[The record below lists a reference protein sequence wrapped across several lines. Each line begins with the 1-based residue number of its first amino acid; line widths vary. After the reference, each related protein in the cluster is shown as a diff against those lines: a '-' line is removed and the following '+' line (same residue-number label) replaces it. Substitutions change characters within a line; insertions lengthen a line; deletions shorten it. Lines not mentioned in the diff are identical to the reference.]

1 MNLFDDIYNKR
12 AKKKAE
18 DEFAA
23 ALDALG
29 YPYRLLEGSIDERG
43 IIELYASELEKGGQE
58 GYFPVL
64 APYER
69 ILFDLIERNRAE
81 NFDASELPSGAE
93 VFAKRLEDRAL
104 GGEGAEKLANGA
116 GGFSALESFSLLFTE
131 FTKSFRMCALI
142 LLPTDKPWEAALLL
156 PFGGSGAC
164 PAPREMAAMLK
175 KWHESFGAVPAVFSG
190 EALEVYLPRPLDERE
205 LREAAGEI
213 AAFAGLGYDGSDEAL
228 SRFMTEARDKCVWR
242 FSRERSN

>member
-29 YPYRLLEGSIDERG
+29 YPCRLLDGMDERG
-43 IIELYASELEKGGQE
+43 IIELYASELEKGGKE

-69 ILFDLIERNRAE
+69 ILFELIERNRAE
-81 NFDASELPSGAE
+81 GVDTSELPSGAE
-93 VFAKRLEDRAL
+93 AFAKRLEKYSL
-104 GGEGAEKLANGA
+104 GGESCAN
-116 GGFSALESFSLLFTE
+116 GGFSAFESFSLLFTE

-142 LLPTDKPWEAALLL
+142 LLPTDKPWEAAFLL
-156 PFGGSGAC
+156 PFGGSGNC

-175 KWHESFGAVPAVFSG
+175 KWHDSFGAVPAVFSG
-190 EALEVYLPRPLDERE
+190 KALEIYLPHPLKDTQ

-213 AAFAGLGYDGSDEAL
+213 AAFSGHNCDESDEAIL
-228 SRFMTEARDKCVWR
+228 RFIAAAREKCVWR
-242 FSRERSN
+242 FSWYLTNRF

>member
-43 IIELYASELEKGGQE
+43 ILELYASALEKGGQE

-69 ILFDLIERNRAE
+69 ILFELIERSRAE
-81 NFDASELPSGAE
+81 GIDASGLPSGAE
-93 VFAKRLEDRAL
+93 VFR
-104 GGEGAEKLANGA
+104 
-116 GGFSALESFSLLFTE
+116 
-131 FTKSFRMCALI
+131 
-142 LLPTDKPWEAALLL
+142 
-156 PFGGSGAC
+156 
-164 PAPREMAAMLK
+164 K
-175 KWHESFGAVPAVFSG
+175 KA
-190 EALEVYLPRPLDERE
+190 
-205 LREAAGEI
+205 
-213 AAFAGLGYDGSDEAL
+213 
-228 SRFMTEARDKCVWR
+228 
-242 FSRERSN
+242 

>member
-23 ALDALG
+23 CLDALG
-29 YPYRLLEGSIDERG
+29 YPYRLLEGGMNERG
-43 IIELYASELEKGGQE
+43 IIALYASELEKGGQE

-69 ILFDLIERNRAE
+69 ILFELIERNGAE
-81 NFDASELPSGAE
+81 GIAASNFPSGAE
-93 VFAKRLEDRAL
+93 AFAKRLEKYSL
-104 GGEGAEKLANGA
+104 GSESCAN

-142 LLPTDKPWEAALLL
+142 LLPMDKPWEAVLLL
-156 PFGGSGAC
+156 PFGGSGNC

-175 KWHESFGAVPAVFSG
+175 LWNEKYGAVPAVFSG
-190 EALEVYLPRPLDERE
+190 EALEIYLPHPLKDTE

-213 AAFAGLGYDGSDEAL
+213 AAFSGLGYDESDEAL
-228 SRFMTEARDKCVWR
+228 SQFIEEARDKCVWR
-242 FSRERSN
+242 FSWYLTNQF

>member
-23 ALDALG
+23 CLDALG
-29 YPYRLLEGSIDERG
+29 YPYRLLEGGMDERG
-43 IIELYASELEKGGQE
+43 IIELYASELEKGDQE

-69 ILFDLIERNRAE
+69 ILFELIERNRAE
-81 NFDASELPSGAE
+81 GVDTSELPNGAE
-93 VFAKRLEDRAL
+93 AFAKRLEKYSL
-104 GGEGAEKLANGA
+104 GGESCAN
-116 GGFSALESFSLLFTE
+116 GGFSAFESFSLLFTE

-142 LLPTDKPWEAALLL
+142 LLPTDKPWEAAFLL
-156 PFGGSGAC
+156 PFGGSGNC

-175 KWHESFGAVPAVFSG
+175 LWNEKYGAVPAVFSG
-190 EALEVYLPRPLDERE
+190 EALEIYLPHPLKDTQ

-213 AAFAGLGYDGSDEAL
+213 AAFLGHIHDGSNEAL
-228 SRFMTEARDKCVWR
+228 SRFITEARDKCVWR
-242 FSRERSN
+242 FSWQLTNRF

>member
-1 MNLFDDIYNKR
+1 MRYNSVGKLCKTVENMNLFDDIYNKR

-43 IIELYASELEKGGQE
+43 ILELYASELEKGGQE

-69 ILFDLIERNRAE
+69 ILFELIERSRAE
-81 NFDASELPSGAE
+81 GIDASDLPS
-93 VFAKRLEDRAL
+93 
-104 GGEGAEKLANGA
+104 

-142 LLPTDKPWEAALLL
+142 MLNAAKPWETALLL
-156 PFGGSGAC
+156 PFGGRGDC

-175 KWHESFGAVPAVFSG
+175 KWHDSFGAVPAVLSS
-190 EALEVYLPRPLDERE
+190 EALEIYLPRPLTERA
-205 LREAAGEI
+205 LRVAAGEI
-213 AAFAGLGYDGSDEAL
+213 AAFSGLGYDGSDEAL
-228 SRFMTEARDKCVWR
+228 SRFIEETRNKCVWH
-242 FSRERSN
+242 FSWERSNRSFL

>member
-18 DEFAA
+18 DEFTAC
-23 ALDALG
+23 LDALG
-29 YPYRLLEGSIDERG
+29 YPYRLLEGGMNERG
-43 IIELYASELEKGGQE
+43 IIELYASELEKGDQE

-69 ILFDLIERNRAE
+69 ILFELIERNRAE
-81 NFDASELPSGAE
+81 GVDSSELPSGAE
-93 VFAKRLEDRAL
+93 AFAKRHEKYSLCGESRA
-104 GGEGAEKLANGA
+104 N

-142 LLPTDKPWEAALLL
+142 LLPTDNPWEAAFLL
-156 PFGGSGAC
+156 PFGGSGNC

-175 KWHESFGAVPAVFSG
+175 LWNEKYGAVPAVFSG
-190 EALEVYLPRPLDERE
+190 EALEIYLPHPLKDTQ

-213 AAFAGLGYDGSDEAL
+213 AAFSGHNCDESDEAV
-228 SRFMTEARDKCVWR
+228 SRFIAAARDKCVWR
-242 FSRERSN
+242 FSW

>member
-29 YPYRLLEGSIDERG
+29 YPYRLLEGGMDERG
-43 IIELYASELEKGGQE
+43 ILELYASELEKGGQE

-69 ILFDLIERNRAE
+69 ILFELIERSRAE
-81 NFDASELPSGAE
+81 GIDASGLPSGAE
-93 VFAKRLEDRAL
+93 VFRKRFEKYSLC
-104 GGEGAEKLANGA
+104 GESCAS

-142 LLPTDKPWEAALLL
+142 MLKAAKPWETALLL
-156 PFGGSGAC
+156 PFGGRGDC

-175 KWHESFGAVPAVFSG
+175 KWHDSFGAVPAVFSG
-190 EALEVYLPRPLDERE
+190 EALEIYLPRPLTERA
-205 LREAAGEI
+205 LRVAAGEI
-213 AAFAGLGYDGSDEAL
+213 AAFSGLGYDGSDEAL
-228 SRFMTEARDKCVWR
+228 SRFIEETRNKCVWH
-242 FSRERSN
+242 FSWERSNRSFL